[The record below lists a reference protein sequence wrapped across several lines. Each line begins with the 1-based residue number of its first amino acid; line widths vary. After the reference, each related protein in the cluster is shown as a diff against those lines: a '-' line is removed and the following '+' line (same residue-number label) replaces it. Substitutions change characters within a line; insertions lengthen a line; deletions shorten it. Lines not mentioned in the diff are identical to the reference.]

1 MASSD
6 SKSKFELVVL
16 GSGGPRSFGRAASSY
31 VIFVDGKPR
40 LLVDAG
46 PGSFLRIGQMKIE
59 VRELKAVL
67 LTHLHID
74 HSAELPGI
82 IKSSYEIPNPVRVFG
97 PEGSGKYPS
106 TTRFIDLL
114 FGAQGAFAYLPS
126 FRFHRNGLRFV
137 VTDLPIRAD
146 APAQTVL
153 SDGDLRV
160 TSIAVDHDEAP
171 AVAYRVEH
179 NGHSV
184 VITGDLASK
193 NDNVAELASN
203 ADVLVYDTSLL
214 DPPPGSPPKIYDLH
228 TSPSRIGAVAAKA
241 HARGLLLSH
250 LSPTVQEGSDQVL
263 KSIRS
268 SYAGSVRFAYDC
280 MRLDLTGSALQ

>member
-1 MASSD
+1 MASSN
-6 SKSKFELVVL
+6 SSKFELIVL

-31 VIFVDGKPR
+31 VIVVDGKPR

-46 PGSFLRIGQMKIE
+46 PGSFIRIGQMKIE

-82 IKSSYEIPNPVRVFG
+82 LKSSFEVPNPVRVFG
-97 PEGSGKYPS
+97 PEGSAKYPS

-114 FGAQGAFAYLPS
+114 FGEQGAFAYLPS
-126 FRFHRNGLRFV
+126 FGFHRNGLRFV
-137 VTDLPIRAD
+137 VTDLPIKAD
-146 APAQTVL
+146 APVQPVF
-153 SDGDLRV
+153 SEGDLRV
-160 TSIAVDHDEAP
+160 TSIAVDHDDAP
-171 AVAYRVEH
+171 AVAYRIEH

-203 ADVLVYDTSLL
+203 ADVLVYDTSLSL
-214 DPPPGSPPKIYDLH
+214 DPPALPPRLYDLH
-228 TSPSRIGAVAAKA
+228 TPPSRIGAVAAKA

-250 LSPTVQEGSDQVL
+250 LSPGVQERSDQVIKINPVVL
-263 KSIRS
+263 C
-268 SYAGSVRFAYDC
+268 GF
-280 MRLDLTGSALQ
+280 GALCL